1 MLDKTIRLLRK
12 NCYNRTILKKR
23 GGNKMRKIIGRTL
36 QAVVAIGILCC
47 FLIMTVGY
55 TGFKEKLEVVPL
67 EQKVASIQVDEDYVP
82 LKQIDEDFLKA
93 IVAVEDRRFFEHGA
107 LDLISLVRAV
117 ITNLESGKIVEGG
130 STITQQLAKNMYF
143 SGEKKIMRKVEEM
156 FMAYHIEQNYAKQDI
171 LELYVNM
178 IYFGDGYYGI
188 KEASEGYFNKAPG
201 DLDFNEATLLAGL
214 PQSPN
219 RYALSTNYELAKKR
233 QTQVIASLSD

>member
-1 MLDKTIRLLRK
+1 
-12 NCYNRTILKKR
+12 
-23 GGNKMRKIIGRTL
+23 
-36 QAVVAIGILCC
+36 
-47 FLIMTVGY
+47 
-55 TGFKEKLEVVPL
+55 
-67 EQKVASIQVDEDYVP
+67 
-82 LKQIDEDFLKA
+82 
-93 IVAVEDRRFFEHGA
+93 
-107 LDLISLVRAV
+107 
-117 ITNLESGKIVEGG
+117 
-130 STITQQLAKNMYF
+130 MYF

-156 FMAYHIEQNYAKQDI
+156 FMAYHIEQNYVKQDI

-233 QTQVIASLSD
+233 QTQVIASLSN

>member
-1 MLDKTIRLLRK
+1 
-12 NCYNRTILKKR
+12 
-23 GGNKMRKIIGRTL
+23 MRKIIGRTL

-47 FLIMTVGY
+47 FLIMAVGY

-67 EQKVASIQVDEDYVP
+67 EEKVAYLQADEDYVP

-117 ITNLESGKIVEGG
+117 VTNLESGQIVEGG

-156 FMAYHIEQNYAKQDI
+156 FMAYHIEQNYVKQDI

-233 QTQVIASLSD
+233 QTQVIASLSN